1 MVRRYLRGIR
11 AIHRRHPM
19 EIHTVGIDLGKT
31 VFNLVG
37 LSVGGEVVVRQE
49 VFAQAAFTFHS

>member
-1 MVRRYLRGIR
+1 
-11 AIHRRHPM
+11 M
-19 EIHTVGIDLGKT
+19 EIHSVGIDLGKT